1 MEKQSLRAL
10 MVNSSPRREQSTSRR
25 FAYELIQALQ
35 DKQGEIKV
43 LERDVSLGLPF
54 VDAQWVQA
62 NFTAADQRSA
72 DDLAALQFSDTL
84 VDELS
89 QSDLLV
95 LAVPL
100 HNFSVPATLKAWID
114 QIARVGLTFNYTENG
129 PVGKLSDK
137 KAYVVVVTGGTAV
150 GSEIDFATD
159 YLKHILGFIGINDV
173 TVISASAF
181 NQDDAQH
188 VNTVQEQILNCVEGV
203 AHSLN

>member
-35 DKQGEIKV
+35 EKQGEIRV
-43 LERDVSLGLPF
+43 VERDVSQGVPF

-72 DDLAALQFSDTL
+72 DDLATLQFSDTL

-95 LAVPL
+95 LSVPL

-137 KAYVVVVTGGTAV
+137 KAYIVVATGGTTV

-159 YLKHILGFIGINDV
+159 YLKHILAFIGITEV
-173 TVISASAF
+173 TFIAASAF
-181 NQDDAQH
+181 NQDDAQK
-188 VNTVQEQILNCVEGV
+188 VNAVKEQIRNCVASAV
-203 AHSLN
+203 HPLN